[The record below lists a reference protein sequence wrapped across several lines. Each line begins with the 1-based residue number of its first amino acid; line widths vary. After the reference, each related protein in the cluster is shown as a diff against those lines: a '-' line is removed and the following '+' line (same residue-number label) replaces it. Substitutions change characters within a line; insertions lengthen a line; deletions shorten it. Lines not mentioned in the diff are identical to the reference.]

1 MGAMIAIFS
10 VANGLVLR
18 PLPVRDPQ
26 RLVTVTSDTALR
38 FGFQAGAGWSYPM
51 WDQFRQRA
59 DAFDGAFA
67 WTIQTL
73 DLSQAGEMQP
83 VEVLFA
89 RGDFFS
95 TLGVRAIVGRT
106 FTAGDDVR
114 GGGPDGAVVVI
125 SHDLWQRRFNGAA
138 GAVGSRLLVNGTPLT
153 IVGVAPRRFC
163 GVDVGQP
170 FDIAIPFG
178 AEPLIRGRRSL
189 IDDRSLLLLTLVVRL
204 KAGQSM
210 SAAAAAL
217 RASQPRVLGTGR
229 PPFLKEPFLVV
240 PASTG
245 ISDRSRLR

>member
-1 MGAMIAIFS
+1 MGAGLGSGLAVDVRAAVRGLLASRAVSLTAVLTLALAMGAMIAIFS

-89 RGDFFS
+89 SGDFFS

-114 GGGPDGAVVVI
+114 GGGPG
-125 SHDLWQRRFNGAA
+125 
-138 GAVGSRLLVNGTPLT
+138 GAVGVVGHCLWHRPFHGPARAVGAPLLVNATPLT
-153 IVGVAPRRFC
+153 VRCLPARPAP
-163 GVDVGQP
+163 
-170 FDIAIPFG
+170 AH
-178 AEPLIRGRRSL
+178 A
-189 IDDRSLLLLTLVVRL
+189 
-204 KAGQSM
+204 
-210 SAAAAAL
+210 
-217 RASQPRVLGTGR
+217 
-229 PPFLKEPFLVV
+229 
-240 PASTG
+240 
-245 ISDRSRLR
+245 